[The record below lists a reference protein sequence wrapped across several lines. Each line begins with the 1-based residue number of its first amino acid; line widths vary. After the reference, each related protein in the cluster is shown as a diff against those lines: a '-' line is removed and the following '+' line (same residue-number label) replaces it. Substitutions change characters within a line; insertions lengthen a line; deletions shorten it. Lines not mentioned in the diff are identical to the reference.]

1 MVGLC
6 AVVYGLLFY
15 DLTFTSA
22 KASPSPSLD
31 FSTVSGESGVTVA
44 EGATYI
50 ALMTPDALYETKN
63 DGAAGVVEFLAQS
76 PSAGDTDLLPENF
89 QEEAQAARF
98 IEDETTGE
106 AHYFYQQNIDGVPV
120 FGSQLAVHQRDNEIY
135 ALTGNISNS
144 DHVFTGPLTEER
156 ARKIAL
162 DEALNETSAELS
174 AVSAEK
180 VIFNG
185 KALGVSDD
193 PGNYLSYSVI
203 VESKTKEVIYS
214 KRFIVNTTNGE
225 IVFTEELAHE
235 AISRKVS
242 DCNNSS
248 NCSVARSEG
257 EGATGKTD
265 VDSLYDI
272 FGKYYSYF
280 SDNYQRDGFDN
291 KGSAMVGYV
300 QYRDQTC
307 PNAWMSRGQVY
318 FCNGLLADDVASHEM
333 THAMNQSGPKFVYA
347 NQSGA
352 IDESLADIFASA
364 IDGNFTMGESTQLGT
379 IRSMEEPGNYGQPD
393 RLFSP
398 NYYCASQD
406 YGGVHKNGGVI
417 AKAFHLM
424 AQGGSFNTCTITGV
438 GLDKVYPIF
447 YKASTSYMRSSSN
460 FKDVYNAV
468 LQACGD
474 LYGGATSATCIQV
487 RNAMRATEMDQQ
499 TEGTQKGPKCENK
512 QAQKPDC
519 SEAPDP
525 GTPTATL
532 APGAPTPT
540 AKPGAATPTPGA
552 PQKVTLD
559 MTIRM
564 QGVFS
569 KPARS
574 AGVPV
579 EVKLAGPKETLSATP
594 TFEWQNN
601 GTLKG
606 KVEFASVTPGTGYT
620 ITFRPPLHITRRI
633 CDTGPIE
640 IFEGQYRCF
649 GQTITLK
656 AGSNTI
662 DASGILQV
670 AGDIPDESGARDN
683 VINSADMGYVRA
695 NLGKTDATAIS
706 RADLNYD
713 NAVDLKDYNIINISS
728 TVKPD

>member
-1 MVGLC
+1 
-6 AVVYGLLFY
+6 
-15 DLTFTSA
+15 
-22 KASPSPSLD
+22 
-31 FSTVSGESGVTVA
+31 
-44 EGATYI
+44 
-50 ALMTPDALYETKN
+50 
-63 DGAAGVVEFLAQS
+63 
-76 PSAGDTDLLPENF
+76 
-89 QEEAQAARF
+89 
-98 IEDETTGE
+98 
-106 AHYFYQQNIDGVPV
+106 
-120 FGSQLAVHQRDNEIY
+120 
-135 ALTGNISNS
+135 LTGNISNS

-393 RLFSP
+393 GCFPPTTTARARITEEFTKRRGDRKSVPPYGTGRVVQHLH
-398 NYYCASQD
+398 D
-406 YGGVHKNGGVI
+406 YGRGSG
-417 AKAFHLM
+417 
-424 AQGGSFNTCTITGV
+424 QGI
-438 GLDKVYPIF
+438 PIF

-579 EVKLAGPKETLSATP
+579 EVKLAGPKETLSATRLS
-594 TFEWQNN
+594 N
-601 GTLKG
+601 GR
-606 KVEFASVTPGTGYT
+606 
-620 ITFRPPLHITRRI
+620 ITVP
-633 CDTGPIE
+633 
-640 IFEGQYRCF
+640 
-649 GQTITLK
+649 
-656 AGSNTI
+656 
-662 DASGILQV
+662 
-670 AGDIPDESGARDN
+670 
-683 VINSADMGYVRA
+683 
-695 NLGKTDATAIS
+695 
-706 RADLNYD
+706 
-713 NAVDLKDYNIINISS
+713 
-728 TVKPD
+728 